1 MEGKGRKKN
10 KIKQSGREIKK
21 ISSLFVLV
29 LIYEAVL
36 EAIAPMQGNTLRRFR
51 GFLFFLYSWS
61 AVNICNQFPIP
72 P

>member
-10 KIKQSGREIKK
+10 KQLGREIKK

-36 EAIAPMQGNTLRRFR
+36 EATAPMQGNTLRRFQ
-51 GFLFFLYSWS
+51 GFLFFM
-61 AVNICNQFPIP
+61 
-72 P
+72 